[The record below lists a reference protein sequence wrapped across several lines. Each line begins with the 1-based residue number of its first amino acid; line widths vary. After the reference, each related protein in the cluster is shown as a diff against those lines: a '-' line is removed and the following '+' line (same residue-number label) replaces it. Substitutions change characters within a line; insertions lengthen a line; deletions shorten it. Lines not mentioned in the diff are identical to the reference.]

1 MNSPCKLLV
10 VDDSK
15 IMRRFITDFLATD
28 DQIQV
33 VGEAVDGLEALSLAS
48 RLAPDVITLD
58 VNMPG
63 MDGLTTL
70 KHLMIRSPKP
80 IVMLSTL
87 TREGSKTTFDALRYG
102 AVDFIAKPAQSENG
116 ALEAQAQ
123 DLIAKVKL
131 AAAVALDSVQYIRIT
146 ARDKTLASAHQN
158 ACERV
163 VVMGAAEGGYGAL
176 LKIIPHLQPATSA
189 AYLVV
194 LYADPPHIDAF
205 VRYLNEYSALPV
217 QRAVDG
223 AVIESG
229 VCYIGAGD
237 EYITLAD
244 HADRLAL
251 HIHRAPFASRRGS
264 IDRLMFSVAETLNQQ
279 AAGVILSGAGED
291 GSEGLEEIHRVAGLA
306 IIQDPQSCLHKE
318 MTLAALAR
326 IHPDAMLS
334 DAKIA
339 IALNRL

>member
-1 MNSPCKLLV
+1 M
-10 VDDSK
+10 
-15 IMRRFITDFLATD
+15 
-28 DQIQV
+28 
-33 VGEAVDGLEALSLAS
+33 
-48 RLAPDVITLD
+48 
-58 VNMPG
+58 
-63 MDGLTTL
+63 
-70 KHLMIRSPKP
+70 
-80 IVMLSTL
+80 
-87 TREGSKTTFDALRYG
+87 
-102 AVDFIAKPAQSENG
+102 
-116 ALEAQAQ
+116 
-123 DLIAKVKL
+123 
-131 AAAVALDSVQYIRIT
+131 
-146 ARDKTLASAHQN
+146 
-158 ACERV
+158 
-163 VVMGAAEGGYGAL
+163 
-176 LKIIPHLQPATSA
+176 
-189 AYLVV
+189 
-194 LYADPPHIDAF
+194 
-205 VRYLNEYSALPV
+205 PV

-237 EYITLAD
+237 EYITLTD